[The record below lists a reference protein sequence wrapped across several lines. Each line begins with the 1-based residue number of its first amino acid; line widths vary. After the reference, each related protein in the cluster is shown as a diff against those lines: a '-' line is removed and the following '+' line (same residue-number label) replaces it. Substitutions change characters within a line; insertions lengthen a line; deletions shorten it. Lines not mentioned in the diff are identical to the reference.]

1 MIKVGN
7 EMGFTENIEAQ
18 CLVSSTP
25 DPRRKFKIVKLHDH
39 KVDQDNDE
47 AKFELQCYVYD
58 LDTEW
63 ELVWTWATEMRRECI
78 ATKNMLID
86 AGRAVM
92 A

>member
-1 MIKVGN
+1 MR
-7 EMGFTENIEAQ
+7 FADNIEAQ

-63 ELVWTWATEMRRECI
+63 ELVGTGATEMRRECI

>member
-1 MIKVGN
+1 
-7 EMGFTENIEAQ
+7 MGFADNIEAQ

-78 ATKNMLID
+78 ATKHMLID

>member
-1 MIKVGN
+1 
-7 EMGFTENIEAQ
+7 MGFADNIEAQ

-25 DPRRKFKIVKLHDH
+25 DLERKFEIVKLHDH
-39 KVDQDNDE
+39 KLDHDKDE
-47 AKFELQCYVYD
+47 AKYELQCYVCD
-58 LDTEW
+58 CDTKW
-63 ELVWTWATEMRRECI
+63 ELVWTWATEFKHECI